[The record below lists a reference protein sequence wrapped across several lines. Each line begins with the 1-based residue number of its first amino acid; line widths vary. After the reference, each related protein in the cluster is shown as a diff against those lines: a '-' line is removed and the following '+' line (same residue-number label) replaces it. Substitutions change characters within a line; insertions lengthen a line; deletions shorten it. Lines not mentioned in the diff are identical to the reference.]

1 MGNLIRGRVYSIG
14 MYAGPSPLH
23 LEPAS
28 QASNPVLT
36 RDSPTGILSTYV
48 ADPFMIR
55 HGDRWIMFFE
65 VVTWRR
71 GSRKGEIAYASSPD
85 GLRWHYEGL
94 ALVEPFRLSYPYV
107 FAAAGEHWMI
117 PETGEA
123 GAVRL
128 YRADPFPGRWTLET
142 ELLTGGHY
150 LDSSVFRHD
159 DRWWMFSLTHHTLG
173 TLRLFHAPD
182 LTGPWREHPANP
194 IVRADHRISRP
205 AGRVVSWEGRPIR
218 FAQDCRVAYGTA
230 VQPFVISRLTVTE
243 YAEEEF
249 GDAPLLSGTGSGW
262 NRLGMHHVD
271 AHQLADGSWL
281 ACVDGWTKKVRR
293 PREIVRWAGD
303 RVLERRPRA
312 PRA

>member
-1 MGNLIRGRVYSIG
+1 MRNLIRGRVYSIG
-14 MYAGPSPLH
+14 MYAGPSPVD
-23 LEPAS
+23 LEPAR

-36 RDSPTGILSTYV
+36 RDSATGILTTYV

-55 HGDRWIMFFE
+55 HEDGWVMFFE
-65 VVTWRR
+65 VVNWRR
-71 GSRKGEIAYASSPD
+71 GSRKGEIAYATSRD
-85 GLRWHYEGL
+85 GLRWRYEGL

-128 YRADPFPGRWTLET
+128 YRADPFPGRWALET
-142 ELLTGGHY
+142 ELLTNGHY

-159 DRWWMFSLTHHTLG
+159 DRWWMFSLTEHALG

-182 LTGPWREHPANP
+182 LTGPWTEHPANP
-194 IVRADHRISRP
+194 IVRADRRISRP
-205 AGRVVSWEGRPIR
+205 AGRVVSWDGRPIR

-230 VQPFVISRLTVTE
+230 VQPFVITRLTVAE
-243 YAEEEF
+243 YAEEEV
-249 GDAPLLSGTGSGW
+249 GDAPLLTGTGSGW

-271 AHQLADGSWL
+271 AHQLDDGSWL
-281 ACVDGWTKKVRR
+281 ACVDGWTTRVRR
-293 PREIVRWAGD
+293 LREIARWAGD
-303 RVLERRPRA
+303 QVLEQRA
-312 PRA
+312 GTSSG